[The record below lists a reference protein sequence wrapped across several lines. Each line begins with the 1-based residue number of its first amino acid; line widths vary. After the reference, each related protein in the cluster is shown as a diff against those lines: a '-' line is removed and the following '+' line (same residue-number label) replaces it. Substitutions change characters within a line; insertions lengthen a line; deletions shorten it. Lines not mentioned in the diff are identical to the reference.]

1 MPSTTK
7 LMKNCKRLLVLF
19 LTLILFWGNA
29 LAANTDSSLT
39 LGVISI
45 STQFMNPLIPVE
57 REFMSL
63 NSLVYEGLVE
73 LDDDYLPRPKLCRSW
88 EASAGGGTWYF
99 YLREGITFH
108 DGTPLT
114 ANDVVATVKTILDLA
129 NNPASGNAGA
139 YSSLQYFITD
149 ISANDNLTVVIKTN
163 RTNFGFLYAMTFPI
177 LPASQ
182 VQAENPV
189 GTGPYKVDQFVPK
202 DFLILSAYD
211 SWWKGKAAM
220 NTIMT
225 IFHAANRELMS
236 SFEYNRVDAVAT
248 RSLTAAQYRS
258 GISSLNL
265 SYRTKQLETLM
276 MNNRVRELKDVR
288 VRKAIRHAIN
298 IQDILSSVYMDMAQ
312 RTDTPM
318 MPGTWM
324 HSDIPEAFQYDPEK
338 AKQLL
343 DEAGWVDSDGDGIR
357 DTVIDGNKANLRLR
371 FLIYEEQ
378 DNSVRM
384 MAANKIAG
392 MLKSIGIDTTPTL
405 ISFSEVRDRL
415 KAGNYD
421 IALAS
426 FNMDTVPD
434 PGFLLMTN
442 NTANYM
448 RYSSTEMDNLF
459 KHLRTR
465 MTQEEYRNT
474 LFQIQSL
481 FAEDCPFICLYYRK
495 GAILTRKMF
504 TDARDL
510 REPDVLRG
518 IAEGLEKR

>member
-1 MPSTTK
+1 MLFIMKWTK
-7 LMKNCKRLLVLF
+7 ACKRGASL
-19 LTLILFWGNA
+19 
-29 LAANTDSSLT
+29 LAALLLAFGSAQAVSTENSLT
-39 LGVISI
+39 LGIISV

-63 NSLVYEGLVE
+63 QSLVYEGLVE

-88 EASAGGGTWYF
+88 ETSAGGGTWYF

-114 ANDVVATVKTILDLA
+114 ANDVVATVKAILDLA
-129 NNPASGNAGA
+129 KSPSSGNAGA
-139 YSSLQYFITD
+139 YASLQYFITD

-177 LPASQ
+177 LPAAL
-182 VQAENPV
+182 VQAENPP
-189 GTGPYKVDQFVPK
+189 GTGPYKMDQFVPK

-211 SWWKGKAAM
+211 GWWRGKAAM
-220 NTIMT
+220 DTIMT
-225 IFHAANRELMS
+225 IFHTANRELIS

-265 SYRTKQLETLM
+265 SYRTRQLETLM
-276 MNNRVRELKDVR
+276 MNNRVRELSDVR
-288 VRKAIRHAIN
+288 VRKAIRYAVN

-371 FLIYEEQ
+371 FLVYEEQ

-384 MAANKIAG
+384 IAANKIAG
-392 MLKSIGIDTTPTL
+392 MLKSIGIETTPTL
-405 ISFSEVRDRL
+405 VGFTDVRDRL
-415 KAGNYD
+415 KAGNFD

-434 PGFLLMTN
+434 PGFLLMSN

-448 RYSSTEMDNLF
+448 RYNSKEMDNLF
-459 KHLRTR
+459 AHLRQCL
-465 MTQEEYRNT
+465 TQEEYRNT

-481 FAEDCPFICLYYRK
+481 FAEDCPFMCLYYRK

-518 IAEGLEKR
+518 IAEGLETR

>member
-1 MPSTTK
+1 MPSIMK
-7 LMKNCKRLLVLF
+7 LIKPCKRLLILLLAFVLI
-19 LTLILFWGNA
+19 TGNA
-29 LAANTDSSLT
+29 LAASTENTLT
-39 LGVISI
+39 LGIISVA
-45 STQFMNPLIPVE
+45 TQYMNPLIPVE

-63 NSLVYEGLVE
+63 NNLVYEGLVE
-73 LDDDYLPRPKLCRSW
+73 LDDDYLPSPKLCRNW
-88 EASAGGGTWYF
+88 ESSAGGGTLYF

-114 ANDVVATVKTILDLA
+114 ANDVVATAQAILELA
-129 NNPASGNAGA
+129 KNPVSGNSGA
-139 YSSLQYFITD
+139 YSSLQYFIND

-163 RTNFGFLYAMTFPI
+163 RANFGFLYAMTFPI
-177 LPASQ
+177 LPAGQ
-182 VQAENPV
+182 VQAENPT
-189 GTGPYKVDQFVPK
+189 GTGPYKVEQFVPK

-211 SWWKGKAAM
+211 GWWRGKAAM
-220 NTIMT
+220 ETIMT
-225 IFHAANRELMS
+225 IFHTANRELIS

-258 GISSLNL
+258 GINSLNL

-288 VRKAIRHAIN
+288 VRKAIRCAIN

-343 DEAGWVDSDGDGIR
+343 EEAGWTDSDGDGIR
-357 DTVIDGNKANLRLR
+357 DTIIDGSKANLRLR
-371 FLIYEEQ
+371 FLVYEEQ

-392 MLKSIGIDTTPTL
+392 MLKNVGIDTTPTL

-415 KAGNYD
+415 KAGNFD
-421 IALAS
+421 IALAA

-442 NTANYM
+442 NTCNYM
-448 RYSSTEMDNLF
+448 RYSSKEMDNLF
-459 KHLRTR
+459 NHLRTR
-465 MTQEEYRNT
+465 MNQEEYRNT

-481 FAEDCPFICLYYRK
+481 FAEDCPFMCLYYRK

-518 IAEGLEKR
+518 IAEGVQAR